1 LSKRRSHG
9 LGGFRSRGGT
19 EYFVFRPEGAKHQ
32 KWVALGPAGSLGSRK
47 REQRAREIRADYRV
61 PKPGEEIS
69 YGEATER
76 LIVYLRDTKGRS
88 AATIELYE
96 SSLRRHFSDW
106 SLRDITTITR
116 SEVES
121 RQTKLRRTLE
131 PKSVNNYMGNSK
143 AVFNFAVKR
152 GWIDESPATHV
163 DPLRV
168 PDKGKLK
175 FLKSADLEALCGAVP
190 RDPLGR
196 MEEVIYRVT
205 FETGMRLGEVLAL
218 RWHDLDYVA
227 EKITVERANNG
238 RVGEQDGPT
247 KNGKT
252 RTISMTERLRDLFE
266 LWFRVSHYRASG
278 DRIFAHPETGK
289 LYDRSKLRKRYSAAL
304 LLGGVGPV
312 EVKDGR
318 NGTYVKPVLTFHSLR
333 HSYGTALAM
342 GGTKAIEIKELM
354 GHSSL
359 AVTERYMHFAP
370 DVGQADRIGA
380 IFDGLRDGL

>member
-1 LSKRRSHG
+1 MAAAIQA
-9 LGGFRSRGGT
+9 
-19 EYFVFRPEGAKHQ
+19 E
-32 KWVALGPAGSLGSRK
+32 
-47 REQRAREIRADYRV
+47 YRV
-61 PKPGEEIS
+61 PKAGEEVS

-88 AATIELYE
+88 AATIESYE

-106 SLRDITTITR
+106 SNRGIRTIAR
-116 SEVES
+116 AEVEA

-131 PKSVNNYMGNSK
+131 PKSVNIYLGNSK
-143 AVFNFAVKR
+143 AVFNFALKK

-175 FLKSADLEALCGAVP
+175 FLTTADLEALCGAVP
-190 RDPLGR
+190 PDSLGR
-196 MEEVIYRVT
+196 MEVVVYRAT

-218 RWHDLDYVA
+218 RWRDLDYAA

-252 RTISMTERLRDLFE
+252 RTIAMTERLRDLFE
-266 LWFRVSHYRASG
+266 LWFRISHYRAPE
-278 DRIFAHPETGK
+278 DRIFAHPETGR

-304 LLGGVGPV
+304 LVAEVGPV
-312 EVKDGR
+312 EVKEGR
-318 NGTYVKPVLTFHSLR
+318 NGAYVKPVLTFHSLR

-342 GGTKAIEIKELM
+342 GGAKAIEIKELM

-359 AVTERYMHFAP
+359 SVTDRYMHFAP
-370 DVGQADRIGA
+370 DVDQAGRIGA